1 MEQDNVRELFVTEK
15 IKNFA
20 YNFRYKAIALFEEYS
35 LDSVLNA
42 YQTSYLLGREF
53 SANPATVKEVNK
65 QLAQTF
71 KEIIWI
77 TYRSGFPE
85 LLKDIGCDSSFVTDT
100 GWGCM
105 IRVGQMLFAEILK
118 SHLKPATKE

>member
-1 MEQDNVRELFVTEK
+1 
-15 IKNFA
+15 
-20 YNFRYKAIALFEEYS
+20 
-35 LDSVLNA
+35 VLNA
-42 YQTSYLLGREF
+42 YQTAYLLGKEF
-53 SANPATVKEVNK
+53 SSNPANLNEVNAR
-65 QLAQTF
+65 LAQTF

-85 LLKDIGCDSSFVTDT
+85 LLKDCGYDSSFVTDT

-118 SHLKPATKE
+118 NYLKPNSK